1 MGLSQSKEGAVA
13 LEEGARAAGSSLG
26 PVLGEASLT
35 RGVATP
41 LKWSFMH
48 FLAASGQ
55 PVFSWY
61 IHHL

>member
-13 LEEGARAAGSSLG
+13 LEEGARAAGSSL
-26 PVLGEASLT
+26 ASLT

-41 LKWSFMH
+41 LKWSLVH